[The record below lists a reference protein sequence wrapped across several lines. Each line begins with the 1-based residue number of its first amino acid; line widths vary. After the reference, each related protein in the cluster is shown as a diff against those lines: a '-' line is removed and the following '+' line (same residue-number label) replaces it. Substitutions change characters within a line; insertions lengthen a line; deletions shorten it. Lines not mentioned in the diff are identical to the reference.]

1 MDASIQANAY
11 GVYQIRLRI
20 GSKQCKRS
28 LQTKNRRQ
36 AEDRLG
42 VVRETLRDL
51 NRGLLTVPPNVDP
64 LDFLLS
70 GGKLKATPAKP
81 AELVKPVSLKDAW
94 ERYRDSFPDGS
105 KESLRT
111 ERIQFN
117 HFCKFFGE
125 KAALGLLTHADMQR
139 YANARGKQKG
149 LKGRSLSGETI
160 KKELATFRLVW
171 NHNLPI
177 GQPCPVKDERG
188 KPVKLPK
195 TKAREPFRT
204 LDEVTAIIERGVS
217 PQREAELWE
226 SVFLSVAEI
235 RELLEHV
242 KKVSAGDFRYPMF
255 AIAAFTGARRSE
267 IMRAEIE
274 HFRFE
279 SGWLQL
285 TEKKRNQRSHTYRNV
300 PIRGTLEGILRDWF
314 KRHPGGQWAICK
326 RAGKP
331 ISVKQADDAFRDTLA
346 GTKWA
351 RLKGWHMFRHSFASN
366 LASNPKNNQAVIDRL
381 LGHQTA
387 EMRERYRHLFPN
399 ELQRAVETIDSLLA
413 G

>member
-1 MDASIQANAY
+1 MPA
-11 GVYQIRLRI
+11 GVEIFAFI
-20 GSKQCKRS
+20 
-28 LQTKNRRQ
+28 
-36 AEDRLG
+36 
-42 VVRETLRDL
+42 
-51 NRGLLTVPPNVDP
+51 
-64 LDFLLS
+64 LS
-70 GGKLKATPAKP
+70 GGKLQAKP
-81 AELVKPVSLKDAW
+81 EPFKGRPQQITLKAAW
-94 ERYRDSFPDGS
+94 ERYRDSFPPGS
-105 KESLRT
+105 KESLVT
-111 ERIQFN
+111 ESVHAK
-117 HFCKFFGE
+117 HFFKLL
-125 KAALGLLTHADMQR
+125 KAKTPLESISFDDMQR
-139 YANARGKQKG
+139 YANARGKEKG
-149 LKGRSLSGETI
+149 LKGRQLSGETI
-160 KKELATFRLVW
+160 KKELATFRLIW
-171 NHNLPI
+171 NHNMPLS
-177 GQPCPVKDERG
+177 QPCPVKDERG

-217 PQREAELWE
+217 PERETELWE
-226 SVFLSVAEI
+226 SVFLTVAEI

-255 AIAAFTGARRSE
+255 ALAAFTGARRSE

-300 PIRGTLEGILRDWF
+300 PIRGTLEGILREWF
-314 KRHPGGQWAICK
+314 GRHPGGQWAICK
-326 RAGKP
+326 RAGVP
-331 ISVKQADDAFRDTLA
+331 ISKKQADDAFRDTLA